1 MTPRHLLTC
10 LAALLFLPAWSSAAD
25 AMPMGAAT
33 GRGLIWIDWVIIG
46 LYGVG
51 TILLGWW
58 CSRGDRTTSEY
69 FIGSGKMNPILIG
82 VSLFATLLSTI
93 TYMSLPGETLGKGP
107 AFATNYLAY
116 PLVFAV
122 VGFVLLPIYMRTRRQ
137 SAYELLE
144 ERLGLSVR
152 LLGACLFL
160 LLRLV
165 WMSLMIYLTS
175 KAIAIMAGVGE
186 GWVPVIAVV
195 SGLVAVTYTSIGGMR
210 AVVITDLMQTILLY
224 GGALL
229 VIGTVTVEM
238 GGFGWLPTQWHSN
251 WDAQPFF
258 SWDPSERVTVVGS
271 IVSVFF
277 WTMATM
283 GGDQVSVQRFMS
295 TVDLK
300 AARRA
305 LAVQMAISIIVGLT
319 LACVGLALLG
329 YFEAFPERLDAGLDL
344 KRNADKI
351 FPHFIAFHLPPVVSG
366 FVVAGLF
373 AAAMSSL
380 DSGVNSITAVVMR
393 DFLDRFGIGPKSDQQ
408 HFKLARWMAFAIG
421 AVVVV
426 GSSFM
431 KHVPGNFT
439 EMTGKTANLLT
450 VPIFCLF
457 FFAVLVRFASPA
469 GVWIGAVCGTA
480 VAALTAFSGPIFV
493 PDFDPKTMRD
503 PVSFQWIQLAA
514 FVANVT
520 AGVIGSLLFPKRK
533 SAASPS

>member
-1 MTPRHLLTC
+1 MRFLVLCLLP
-10 LAALLFLPAWSSAAD
+10 LFFLPAVTMAAEQ
-25 AMPMGAAT
+25 APQTAT
-33 GRGLIWIDWVIIG
+33 GHGLIWIDWVIIG
-46 LYGVG
+46 LYGAG
-51 TILLGWW
+51 TIVLGWW

-107 AFATNYLAY
+107 AFATNYLSY
-116 PLVFAV
+116 PLIFAV
-122 VGFVLLPIYMRTRRQ
+122 VGYVLLPIYMHTRRQ

-152 LLGACLFL
+152 LLGAGLFL
-160 LLRLV
+160 VLRLV

-175 KAIAIMAGVGE
+175 KAIAIMAGMGE
-186 GWVPVIAVV
+186 GWVPVIAAV
-195 SGLVAVTYTSIGGMR
+195 SGLVTVIYTSMGGLR
-210 AVVITDLMQTILLY
+210 AVVITDFMQTLLLY

-238 GGFGWLPTQWHSN
+238 GGFGWFPTEWRSN
-251 WDAQPFF
+251 WDHQPFF
-258 SWDPSERVTVVGS
+258 SWDLSERVTVLGS

-277 WTMATM
+277 WSVATM

-295 TVDLK
+295 TVDAK
-300 AARRA
+300 AARQA
-305 LAVQMAISIIVGLT
+305 LAVQLLVSIVVGLT

-329 YFEAFPERLDAGLDL
+329 YYEAFPERLEAGLDM

-351 FPHFIAFHLPPVVSG
+351 FPHFIAFQLPPVVSG

-393 DFLDRFGIGPKSDQQ
+393 DFLDRFGIGPKNDQQ
-408 HFKLARWMAFAIG
+408 HFKLARNMAFGIG
-421 AVVVV
+421 ALVVI

-457 FFAVLVRFASPA
+457 FFAMLIPFASTA
-469 GVWIGAVCGTA
+469 GVWIGAICGTT
-480 VAALTAFSGPIFV
+480 VAALTAFSGPLFV

-503 PVSFQWIQLAA
+503 PVSFQWIQVAA
-514 FVANVT
+514 FVANVA

-533 SAASPS
+533 SAAPPS